1 MLKKLE
7 YIDLLRGIAIL
18 LVVSVHASSYI
29 WYDNNQHRTEF
40 FDLLFASLFWA
51 GQYGV
56 ILFFL
61 VSSITLSIS
70 MENRKESNYN
80 FYIRRFFRIA
90 PLYYFGIILYFI
102 FRIAVESHRSEEF
115 ILVPNGYTIEKIL
128 QNIFFIHGFFP
139 NSYNFVVSGG
149 WSISTEMYFYTI
161 FPILFFFQKKFSL
174 KKFLMI
180 SLIICFF
187 AFLIQYFGTAIF
199 GDSFVWRA
207 DGRNFNFGYSTI
219 INQISVFLIGIICFK
234 LIKNKFIINNAF
246 LFFGFIFLI
255 LSIYYINFPRLHILG
270 LSFSKFLHIDT
281 GFLHIDTGYNGY
293 FFPIFFALGVAPIII
308 KISNVTH
315 FRNFFLKKIILIGK
329 YSYCIYILHFIVLEI
344 LSSILRKTLFKFFE
358 VTHLRF
364 LILFFICVI
373 ICFFL
378 SKILNFLIEKPGINL
393 GKKFIKS

>member
-18 LVVSVHASSYI
+18 LVVSVHTSAYI
-29 WYDNNQHRTEF
+29 WYDHNQHSTEF
-40 FDLLFASLFWA
+40 LDLLFASLFWA

-115 ILVPNGYTIEKIL
+115 ILVPNGYTFEKIL

-139 NSYNFVVSGG
+139 NNFNFVVPGG
-149 WSISTEMYFYTI
+149 WSIATEMYFYTI
-161 FPILFFFQKKFSL
+161 FPILFYFQKKFSL

-187 AFLIQYFGTAIF
+187 AFLIQYFSTAQLEA
-199 GDSFVWRA
+199 SYVWRA
-207 DGRNFNFGYSTI
+207 EGRKFNFAYTTI

-234 LIKNKFIINNAF
+234 LIKNKFIINNVF

-255 LSIYYINFPRLHILG
+255 LSIYYINFPRLISLG
-270 LSFSKFLHIDT
+270 LSFSKFLY
-281 GFLHIDTGYNGY
+281 IDTGYNGY
-293 FFPIFFALGVAPIII
+293 FHPIFFALGAVPFII
-308 KISNVTH
+308 KLSNIKNFSGFIS
-315 FRNFFLKKIILIGK
+315 KKIIIIGK
-329 YSYCIYILHFIVLEI
+329 YSYCIYILHFMILEI
-344 LSSILRKTLFKFFE
+344 LSSILRKTLFKYLE
-358 VTHLRF
+358 LTHLRF
-364 LILFFICVI
+364 LVLFFICVI
-373 ICFFL
+373 ICFFF
-378 SKILNFLIEKPGINL
+378 SKILNVLIEKPGINL
-393 GKKFIKS
+393 SKKFIKN